1 MSPQRSTTNN
11 DLLPLPDLPP
21 ELVDHVIDHLRG
33 DAAALTACS
42 LAHSSMRIRAQFH
55 LFRSICVTPARWPE
69 YEILVKKIRVAS
81 RIRQAPNDEDEIV
94 PMFPAVT
101 KLDLKMVDQTVLSV
115 PLLRQVCDLNT
126 VESIRM
132 HICVVPTMAF
142 VAEFICSF
150 PRLKKLAVSDLF
162 ARDTFVMK
170 LAANKAIDGPVPT
183 TFRPLIETLR
193 FPSGCT
199 LGESMHAHL
208 NTLEIVVVCR
218 EDAATL
224 SALLQDLGP
233 RLRHLY
239 LGVEQMNEDA
249 SLSDPLTLSY
259 NSGLRTLG
267 FWCLKLHGDEGRPR
281 PSLAWVPRLLTG
293 LGSPALEHIYFRL
306 RAGGAS
312 TADLDT
318 LDWAAVSD
326 ILCERRFDGLRRV
339 TIEVLRGQDMVDVL
353 WPYIEERMAG
363 LHARSIVR
371 HTHVPSGI

>member
-1 MSPQRSTTNN
+1 
-11 DLLPLPDLPP
+11 
-21 ELVDHVIDHLRG
+21 
-33 DAAALTACS
+33 
-42 LAHSSMRIRAQFH
+42 
-55 LFRSICVTPARWPE
+55 
-69 YEILVKKIRVAS
+69 
-81 RIRQAPNDEDEIV
+81 
-94 PMFPAVT
+94 
-101 KLDLKMVDQTVLSV
+101 
-115 PLLRQVCDLNT
+115 
-126 VESIRM
+126 M

-162 ARDTFVMK
+162 ARDTFAMK
-170 LAANKAIDGPVPT
+170 LAANKVIDGPVPT

-199 LGESMHAHL
+199 LGEVSSISLTKWLFEQSMHAHL
-208 NTLEIVVVCR
+208 SALEIVVVCR

-249 SLSDPLTLSY
+249 SLSEPLTLSS

-281 PSLAWVPRLLTG
+281 PSLAWVPRLLTE
-293 LGSPALEHIYFRL
+293 LNSPVLEHIYFRL

-312 TADLDT
+312 TADLGT

-339 TIEVLRGQDMVDVL
+339 TIEVLRGQELINVL

-363 LHARSIVR
+363 LHARCIVR
-371 HTHVPSGI
+371 HSHVPPGI